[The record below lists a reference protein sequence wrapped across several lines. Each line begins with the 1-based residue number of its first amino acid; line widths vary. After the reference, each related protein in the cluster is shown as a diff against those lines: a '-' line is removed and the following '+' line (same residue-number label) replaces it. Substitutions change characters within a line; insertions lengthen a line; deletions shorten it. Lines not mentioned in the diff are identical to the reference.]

1 MILGIL
7 TVSEAAERLRISRQ
21 AVEKAVH
28 SPESGL
34 RGVQIGHRL
43 YILADSLADYRPN
56 RYPTGSRKAQNVAY
70 PPSGLGNI

>member
-1 MILGIL
+1 MILAIL
-7 TVSEAAERLRISRQ
+7 RVEEAADRLKISRQ
-21 AVEKAVH
+21 AVMRAVR
-28 SPESGL
+28 EGKRGL
-34 RGVQIGHRL
+34 QGVRVGRIT

>member
-1 MILGIL
+1 MILAIL
-7 TVSEAAERLRISRQ
+7 TVSEAAGRLGISRQ

-28 SPESGL
+28 SADSGL

-56 RYPTGSRKAQNVAY
+56 RYPKGGKNA
-70 PPSGLGNI
+70 